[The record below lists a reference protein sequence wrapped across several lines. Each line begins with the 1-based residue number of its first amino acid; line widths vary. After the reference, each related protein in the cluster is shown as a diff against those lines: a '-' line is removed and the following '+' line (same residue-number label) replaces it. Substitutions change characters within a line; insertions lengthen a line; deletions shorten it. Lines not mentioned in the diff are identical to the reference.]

1 MSAPGPHS
9 SDAGRFWQ
17 YSKRALF
24 TIQKLNEQRDEV
36 AATGIKMIQVHGVG
50 NANEPAH
57 DTEKDAALAVVG
69 DVAQDIDPVVAKRVL
84 RKIDLYFM
92 PAMLIGYGI
101 VYWDKAILGS
111 ATLFGMTTDLA
122 LEVVDYSTTP
132 ETVSTSRLSWATSV
146 FYFGM
151 LAGLYPMTLVLQK
164 FNLRYVFGPVVLLW
178 AITCAATASVTSWQ
192 GLFAQRF
199 FLGVIESVIPTGFMT
214 IVSGYYTQEEQ
225 TMRQAWWFS
234 GVGWFTIIGSAL
246 NYGFG
251 QITAGHLK
259 SWQYI
264 YIFAGVLTFLFG
276 LWCCVMPNSPVTAW
290 FLTPEERLVAVERLR
305 KGQTGVR
312 CQQIKF
318 SQVKES
324 LTDPKIYL
332 VALMMAA
339 AYTINGAISG
349 FGPLIVST
357 FGYDT
362 LDSILFQF
370 PVGAICLI
378 FIPLCG
384 YIPTVIPNTRI
395 PMLILCCLPVIAG
408 CIMIWKSQ
416 WGYHPATPV
425 VGYTLTGFFGP
436 VVSLI
441 ITIGASNVAGATK
454 KTIMAATTFVAYT
467 VGNIIGPQLVKSST
481 KAQHYPELWQGMII
495 CYCITI
501 AAAVALYFVLWREN
515 KARDNME
522 LDEVLRDKI
531 AFDDLTDKENPFFR
545 YVL

>member
-1 MSAPGPHS
+1 M
-9 SDAGRFWQ
+9 
-17 YSKRALF
+17 
-24 TIQKLNEQRDEV
+24 IEV
-36 AATGIKMIQVHGVG
+36 QSVG
-50 NANEPAH
+50 NANEPMH
-57 DTEKDAALAVVG
+57 DAEKDAALAVVG
-69 DVAQDIDPVVAKRVL
+69 DLAHEIDPVVAKRVL

-92 PAMLIGYGI
+92 PAMLIGYGM

-111 ATLFGMTTDLA
+111 ASLFGMTTDLG
-122 LEVVDYSTTP
+122 LSVVDYSTTP
-132 ETVSTSRLSWATSV
+132 ATTDTSRLSWATSI

-151 LAGLYPMTLVLQK
+151 LAGLYPMTLVLQR

-178 AITCAATASVTSWQ
+178 AITCASTAGVTSWK
-192 GLFAQRF
+192 GLYVQRF

-225 TMRQAWWFS
+225 TLRQAWWFS
-234 GVGWFTIIGSAL
+234 GTGWFTIIGGAL

-251 QITAGHLK
+251 QITYGALT

-276 LWCCVMPNSPVTAW
+276 IWCCFMPNSPVTAW
-290 FLTPEERLVAVERLR
+290 FLTPEERVVAVERLR

-312 CQQIKF
+312 CQQIKMD
-318 SQVKES
+318 QVKEAF
-324 LTDPKIYL
+324 TDAKVYL
-332 VALMMAA
+332 VAIMMAA
-339 AYTINGAISG
+339 AYTINGAVSG
-349 FGPLIVST
+349 FGPLIVAT

-370 PVGAICLI
+370 PVGGVCVI

-395 PMLILCCLPVIAG
+395 PMLIACCLPVIAG
-408 CIMIWKSQ
+408 CTMIWKSE

-425 VGYTLTGFFGP
+425 AGYALAGFFGP

-467 VGNIIGPQLVKSST
+467 VGNIIGPQLIKSST
-481 KAQHYPELWQGMII
+481 KAQHYPELWKGMII

-501 AAAVALYFVLWREN
+501 AAAVALYVILWREN
-515 KARDNME
+515 RRRDEME

-531 AFDDLTDKENPFFR
+531 AFDDLTDKQNPFFR